1 MLNPNT
7 LLGEILLGE
16 IEPPRWWRW
25 VRQHPGTLLLGAMV
39 LAVLL
44 LPHPWTEHQAAAD
57 SDADETPLF
66 I

>member
-1 MLNPNT
+1 MVNSKT
-7 LLGEILLGE
+7 LLGE

-25 VRQHPGTLLLGAMV
+25 ARQHPGTLLLGAMV

-44 LPHPWTEHQAAAD
+44 VPHPWTKHRPAAD
-57 SDADETPLF
+57 TDADETPLF